1 MMTKSYFAASVPD
14 FLTQPTEDI
23 LGRLAIRVGSEHS
36 GNETQQIRAW
46 RIQIGDLIT

>member
-1 MMTKSYFAASVPD
+1 VPD

-36 GNETQQIRAW
+36 RNESQQIRAW
-46 RIQIGDLIT
+46 RIQIDLLKNALAKEDSDE